1 MTWHLQPEAS
11 LLLPLIS
18 RFGSDSASQIPF
30 SFPPHQTQAN
40 DSPLSL
46 SDTPA
51 SADRQRPLLL
61 RAPPPMV
68 AVDPP
73 PREETAAPAPTPT
86 PALKRSSSIDR
97 IPEDARRI
105 LYRLAGELWGSDVDP
120 DALTVSQL
128 KGAMTNEVFRI
139 TWPGGEGDPRKVLV
153 RIYGQ
158 GVEVFFDRADEVRT
172 FECMSRHGQGPRLL
186 GRFANGRVEEFINA
200 RTLSAVDLRDP
211 EISALIAKKL
221 REFNDLDM
229 PGPKN
234 VSLWQRLR
242 RWLEE
247 ARGRCSEE
255 ESKEFQLEK
264 LGHEIDVLE
273 NALLGVDQSVGFCHN
288 DLQYGNIMI
297 YEETRQVTLIDYE
310 YASFNPVAFDIANHF
325 CEMAADYHTATPHVL
340 DFTKYPGIDEQRRF
354 VENYLGSS
362 GQEPSDEEVERLLSL
377 IEKYALASH
386 LFWGLWGMISAHV
399 NKNIDFEYKEYAR
412 QRFDQYW
419 QKKATILRPN

>member
-1 MTWHLQPEAS
+1 MA
-11 LLLPLIS
+11 
-18 RFGSDSASQIPF
+18 A
-30 SFPPHQTQAN
+30 A
-40 DSPLSL
+40 
-46 SDTPA
+46 
-51 SADRQRPLLL
+51 
-61 RAPPPMV
+61 
-68 AVDPP
+68 DPP
-73 PREETAAPAPTPT
+73 PRGGAAAPAPV
-86 PALKRSSSIDR
+86 LRRSPSIER

-105 LYRLAGELWGSDVDP
+105 LLRLAGELWGGDVDP
-120 DALTVSQL
+120 GALAVSQL

-200 RTLSAVDLRDP
+200 RTLSTADLRDP

-221 REFNDLDM
+221 REFHDLDM
-229 PGPKN
+229 PGPKD

-242 RWLEE
+242 WLEQ
-247 ARGRCSEE
+247 ARVRCSEE
-255 ESKEFQLEK
+255 ESKQFQLNK
-264 LGHEIDVLE
+264 LGDEI
-273 NALLGVDQSVGFCHN
+273 ALLEKALSGVIQSVGFCHN

-325 CEMAADYHTATPHVL
+325 CEMAADYHTSTPHVL
-340 DFTKYPGIDEQRRF
+340 DFAKYPDIEEQRRF
-354 VENYLGSS
+354 VQTYLSSS
-362 GQEPSDEEVERLLSL
+362 GETPSDEEVENLLGL
-377 IEKYALASH
+377 IAKYTLASH
-386 LFWGLWGMISAHV
+386 IFWGLWGIISAHV
-399 NKNIDFEYKEYAR
+399 NKNIDFEYMEYAR

-419 QKKATILRPN
+419 QTKPRILGSN

>member
-1 MTWHLQPEAS
+1 MAPV
-11 LLLPLIS
+11 
-18 RFGSDSASQIPF
+18 
-30 SFPPHQTQAN
+30 TQARW
-40 DSPLSL
+40 STLPPRLRL
-46 SDTPA
+46 PPPA
-51 SADRQRPLLL
+51 GTDVVAAAFFSCRHRRRRRRLLVL
-61 RAPPPMV
+61 LPPPMV

-73 PREETAAPAPTPT
+73 PRGDAAAPAPV
-86 PALKRSSSIDR
+86 LRRSASIER

-105 LYRLAGELWGSDVDP
+105 LLRLAGELWGSDVDP
-120 DALTVSQL
+120 AALAVFQL

-158 GVEVFFDRADEVRT
+158 GVEVFFDRDDEVRT

-200 RTLSAVDLRDP
+200 RTLSAADLRDP

-247 ARGRCSEE
+247 ARRRCSEE
-255 ESKEFQLEK
+255 ESMQFQLNK
-264 LGHEIDVLE
+264 LGDEIAALE
-273 NALLGVDQSVGFCHN
+273 KALSGVDQSVGFCHN

-340 DFTKYPGIDEQRRF
+340 DFTKYPDVEEQRRF
-354 VENYLGSS
+354 VQTYLSSS
-362 GQEPSDEEVERLLSL
+362 GEMASDEEVKNLLGL
-377 IEKYALASH
+377 IAKYTLASH
-386 LFWGLWGMISAHV
+386 LFWGLWGIISAHV
-399 NKNIDFEYKEYAR
+399 NKNIDFEYMEYAR

-419 QKKATILRPN
+419 QTKPRILGPN

>member
-1 MTWHLQPEAS
+1 MAPVTQARWPA
-11 LLLPLIS
+11 LPLRLRRPS
-18 RFGSDSASQIPF
+18 PAGADGVVAAASF
-30 SFPPHQTQAN
+30 SWRN
-40 DSPLSL
+40 
-46 SDTPA
+46 
-51 SADRQRPLLL
+51 RRRLLL
-61 RAPPPMV
+61 RARPPM
-68 AVDPP
+68 AAADPP
-73 PREETAAPAPTPT
+73 PRGAGPAPA
-86 PALKRSSSIDR
+86 LRRSPSIER

-105 LYRLAGELWGSDVDP
+105 LLRLAGELWGGDVDP
-120 DALTVSQL
+120 SALAVSQL

-200 RTLSAVDLRDP
+200 RTLSAADLRDP

-221 REFNDLDM
+221 REFHGLDM

-242 RWLEE
+242 HALHFQMRWLEE

-255 ESKEFQLEK
+255 ESRQFQLNELEDEIAALEK
-264 LGHEIDVLE
+264 
-273 NALLGVDQSVGFCHN
+273 ALSGVDQSVGFCHN

-340 DFTKYPGIDEQRRF
+340 DFTKYPDIEEQRRF
-354 VENYLGSS
+354 VRAYLSSS
-362 GQEPSDEEVERLLSL
+362 GEKPSHEEVENLLGL
-377 IEKYALASH
+377 IAKYTLASH
-386 LFWGLWGMISAHV
+386 LFWGLWGIISAHV
-399 NKNIDFEYKEYAR
+399 NKNIDFEYMEYAR

-419 QKKATILRPN
+419 QTKPGILGPN